1 MIRGLYAMVT
11 TFVVKGV
18 MADLNV
24 KSNGLRAK
32 KAWISGLCVLALGL
46 QVAPAAYLVGV
57 DDSNGGTQNG
67 TRDSNDHD
75 KSLGADPG
83 SLQAECRKTDEKDDE
98 RRIDLSAGQP
108 AENAVVL
115 ACQANAI
122 ALNNLRMQRATFWT
136 GLIAVLLATVGVFAG
151 IYQLAM
157 KEEEVAVAE
166 PVQERRAVVA
176 RRDGAG
182 RGGKR
187 HKGRILLWGLT
198 IGIVALAGGRRGS

>member
-18 MADLNV
+18 MANLDV

-32 KAWISGLCVLALGL
+32 RAWVTGLCVLALGL
-46 QVAPAAYLVGV
+46 QVAPAAYFVGV
-57 DDSNGGTQNG
+57 DYSDGGTQY
-67 TRDSNDHD
+67 DDCESKDYD

-83 SLQAECRKTDEKDDE
+83 PLQAERRKADEKDDD
-98 RRIDLSAGQP
+98 RRIDFSAGQP
-108 AENAVVL
+108 GENAVVL

-122 ALNNLRMQRATFWT
+122 ALTDLRMQRATFWT

-157 KEEEVAVAE
+157 KEDEVAVAE

-182 RGGKR
+182 QGGKR
-187 HKGRILLWGLT
+187 HKGRILLWGLM
-198 IGIVALAGGRRGS
+198 IGIVALARGRRGS